1 MLLSRWRQHGV
12 LPELLF
18 SPSHGCSKTR
28 NVVFDPKRCFICKNK
43 SRGDFLIGTN
53 ASSMKAPMLQWGSR
67 PCTPGTVSAHG
78 GSEGTSLFSGGDPP
92 ALLSPT
98 FSHLLTDPSTVKCLG
113 SKDGGAT
120 CPKVGRGAE
129 NFPAALLGKTLSREK
144 GSCKGTGKHQ
154 LW

>member
-1 MLLSRWRQHGV
+1 MEGQ
-12 LPELLF
+12 
-18 SPSHGCSKTR
+18 
-28 NVVFDPKRCFICKNK
+28 
-43 SRGDFLIGTN
+43 RGHH
-53 ASSMKAPMLQWGSR
+53 S
-67 PCTPGTVSAHG
+67 
-78 GSEGTSLFSGGDPP
+78 FSGGDPP

-144 GSCKGTGKHQ
+144 KGLMQRDWEAPAMADSWNAKLHHVSPRNPGDAHHVHQ
-154 LW
+154 ETPKGVFWT